1 MAEAA
6 NRSPFKLPRGV
17 RRATLKPQ
25 PKGQAGKG
33 KDLKSAMQFAPEAD
47 EAEADRDF
55 DAILQ
60 DVLKHDK
67 GATQSQLS
75 TKDHQDAAELAKRL
89 ADRVLKARGAQTT
102 PDDDDLAEPADMQ
115 QLIEAREAM
124 AEAAPKRPQ
133 ATKPAPEPAPAP
145 AAELKAPEVKEE
157 PEAKAPEAKAPEA
170 APAPSEP
177 GAEPADLAAEEDEAQ
192 LSPFAKALADVQAA
206 TAEADADD
214 LWAEDDEEGALDV
227 APAEEPV
234 PAKAKAKRKTKADK
248 PQEKPEKPKRRLWGK
263 AKLAEP
269 AAPEPAPETLAG
281 AEPAEPEAS
290 SAPAAELDDQDP
302 FLKRLLAD
310 IPLESDA
317 EDDDPAE
324 VTDPPLTAF
333 GSGDGTGMSFS
344 APPRLVSAKPV
355 ENPRFQKITE
365 FLTPL
370 AMWLSMAMVI
380 ASLVYG
386 AWAGGVDVVVA
397 SLFGGGLLTF
407 GSILILAGAAKAY
420 SPILLTSFL
429 WKRLRKN
436 KANAAVL
443 AGSEILNTLGLAEA
457 IIDADADA
465 RLVTTRDGVVVYA
478 NDAYLKV
485 AEEAGIKGSTG
496 LPPRI
501 DRLFGQSGT
510 ESSKMFRLAKACRS
524 GTTAEEVLTQ
534 TMGAASQAAQ
544 GELPL
549 RRFNVFVRPMRPA
562 GDGEI
567 YSAWRLHE
575 MPVDRQQD
583 SLKSA
588 YFNLP
593 RAVVALERSG
603 AVAWMNLKAAE
614 LFGTKPG
621 HTLALS
627 DVIMGEVKPVITH
640 LWEPEAEEYEAR
652 IRDRSSDRPG
662 TSREVILTPFTK
674 GGPGEGFV
682 CVEVV
687 EKGAQT
693 ADVTGMQAGADLTEA
708 PFGVAVLEGDPST
721 DGKITYANNLF
732 SSYFP
737 EASEGARFSSVLSA
751 TAINELA
758 AAMRARQSQKP
769 LTKPI
774 EIRVGEG
781 AQAHIF
787 RVYARPVRRRR
798 GAYGPRQTVLYAV
811 DITYQRRMEEDSVQ
825 GQKLQQIGQ
834 IAGSVAHDFNNL
846 LVVVM
851 GSTELLMRNHPV
863 GDPSYRDLAMIYET
877 AQRAQNLTRNLL
889 AFSRKQT
896 LKPEVCSMTELLND
910 FTPALKRY
918 VSEKVSL
925 EVVHGRSIPQVKAD
939 KGQIHLAVMNL
950 AVNARDAMPGG
961 GSLRIETKH
970 VTADEIADY
979 GYEVLEEVDHVL
991 IEVADTGGGVPAEH
1005 ADHIFEPFYT
1015 TKGEGQGTGLGL
1027 STVSGA
1033 IAQMGGRIFLYNRAG
1048 EGATFRI
1055 FLPAVSAEE
1064 AEAAAERNA
1073 ANVVKNDE
1081 AADPTGKGRILVVED
1096 EDGVRSIV
1104 VRALSMC
1111 GYEIVEASDG
1121 DEALEILEEDAEK
1134 FDLVLTDIMM
1144 PEMDGPTLIEE
1155 AGEKLRGAQ
1164 VVFMSGYAEAAMRD
1178 KLNTIE
1184 GARYLQKPFTLTT
1197 VAAVVKEALAR

>member
-25 PKGQAGKG
+25 PKGQAGNG

-60 DVLKHDK
+60 DVLKQDK
-67 GATQSQLS
+67 GASESQLTS
-75 TKDHQDAAELAKRL
+75 KDHEAAAELAKRL
-89 ADRVLKARGAQTT
+89 ADRVLKARGAQTE
-102 PDDDDLAEPADMQ
+102 PEDDDLAEPADMQ

-124 AEAAPKRPQ
+124 AGAAPKRPQ
-133 ATKPAPEPAPAP
+133 PAAEPAPAPKAELKAPVPPKEPEAKAPAPEPAPAE
-145 AAELKAPEVKEE
+145 AQPEPVLEQ
-157 PEAKAPEAKAPEA
+157 
-170 APAPSEP
+170 PSEQ
-177 GAEPADLAAEEDEAQ
+177 DAQ
-192 LSPFAKALADVQAA
+192 LSPFAKALADVQAQDPA
-206 TAEADADD
+206 AGADD
-214 LWAEDDEEGALDV
+214 LWADDDEPEDDADAAEALT
-227 APAEEPV
+227 AEEPTPV
-234 PAKAKAKRKTKADK
+234 KGKAKREKKKAEAEAK
-248 PQEKPEKPKRRLWGK
+248 AEKPKRRLWGK
-263 AKLAEP
+263 GKE
-269 AAPEPAPETLAG
+269 
-281 AEPAEPEAS
+281 AEPEKAGKAEAPAVETGADPVAA
-290 SAPAAELDDQDP
+290 APAAEIDDQDP

-310 IPLESDA
+310 IPLESS
-317 EDDDPAE
+317 DDDDDEADAPE
-324 VTDPPLTAF
+324 PPLAAF
-333 GSGDGTGMSFS
+333 GSGDGNGMSF
-344 APPRLVSAKPV
+344 AATPRLVSAKP
-355 ENPRFQKITE
+355 EDPRFQKLTE

-436 KANAAVL
+436 KTSAAVL

-478 NDAYLKV
+478 NDAYLRV

-524 GTTAEEVLTQ
+524 GTAAEEVLTQ
-534 TMGAASQAAQ
+534 TMGAASQAGQ

-603 AVAWMNLKAAE
+603 AVAWMNIKAAE

-640 LWEPEAEEYEAR
+640 LWEPDAEEYEAR

-682 CVEVV
+682 CVEVI

-732 SSYFP
+732 ASYFP

-751 TAINELA
+751 AAINELA

-925 EVVHGRSIPQVKAD
+925 DVVHGRSIPQVKAD

-991 IEVADTGGGVPAEH
+991 VEVADTGGGVPAEH

-1027 STVSGA
+1027 STVAGA
-1033 IAQMGGRIFLYNRAG
+1033 IAQMGGRIFLYNRIG

-1121 DEALEILEEDAEK
+1121 DEALEILEEDADK

-1155 AGEKLRGAQ
+1155 AGEKLGGAQ

-1197 VAAVVKEALAR
+1197 VAAVVKEALTR

>member
-1 MAEAA
+1 MAEAT
-6 NRSPFKLPRGV
+6 NRSPIKLPRGV
-17 RRATLKPQ
+17 RRATLRPQ
-25 PKGQAGKG
+25 PKGQAGEG
-33 KDLKSAMQFAPEAD
+33 KDLKSAMQFAPEPD

-60 DVLKHDK
+60 DVLKHGKDPSE
-67 GATQSQLS
+67 SQLS
-75 TKDHQDAAELAKRL
+75 SKDHQAAADLAKRL
-89 ADRVLKARGAQTT
+89 ADRVLKARGQHEES
-102 PDDDDLAEPADMQ
+102 DDSDLAEPADMQ
-115 QLIEAREAM
+115 KLIEAREAM
-124 AEAAPKRPQ
+124 ATSPALRKKVD
-133 ATKPAPEPAPAP
+133 TKKAVPAPAP
-145 AAELKAPEVKEE
+145 AAELPVPEVAPEESIEPEE
-157 PEAKAPEAKAPEA
+157 P
-170 APAPSEP
+170 
-177 GAEPADLAAEEDEAQ
+177 AEPAIAEANTAADDPQ
-192 LSPFAKALADVQAA
+192 LSPFAKALAEVQASSSDDE
-206 TAEADADD
+206 AED
-214 LWAEDDEEGALDV
+214 LWAEDEAADVIETVDEDTS
-227 APAEEPV
+227 EE
-234 PAKAKAKRKTKADK
+234 AKAVKGKAKRRKDKKPKADK
-248 PQEKPEKPKRRLWGK
+248 PKAEKPKRRLFGK
-263 AKLAEP
+263 AKPAEP
-269 AAPEPAPETLAG
+269 AASQDDALDDDKAEDWAPEDT
-281 AEPAEPEAS
+281 
-290 SAPAAELDDQDP
+290 APAAEIDDQDP

-310 IPLESDA
+310 VPLEGGKDD
-317 EDDDPAE
+317 EDDESADEQEPA
-324 VTDPPLTAF
+324 LTAF
-333 GSGDGTGMSFS
+333 GSGGGRGMSFV
-344 APPRLVSAKPV
+344 APPRLVSSRTP
-355 ENPRFQKITE
+355 ENTFFQKVAEVI
-365 FLTPL
+365 TPL
-370 AMWLSMAMVI
+370 AMWLSMALVI

-386 AWAGGVDVVVA
+386 AWTGGVDVIVA

-407 GSILILAGAAKAY
+407 GTILILAGAAKAY

-465 RLVTTRDGVVVYA
+465 RLVTTPDGVVVYA
-478 NDAYLKV
+478 NDAYLRV
-485 AEEAGIKGSTG
+485 AEEAGVKGSTG

-524 GTTAEEVLTQ
+524 GTAAEEILTQ
-534 TMGAASQAAQ
+534 TMGSAAQAAQ

-562 GDGEI
+562 GDGEV

-575 MPVDRQQD
+575 MPVDRRQD

-593 RAVVALERSG
+593 KAVVALERSG
-603 AVAWMNLKAAE
+603 AIAWMNVKAAE

-621 HTLALS
+621 HTLALG
-627 DVIMGEVKPVITH
+627 DVIMGEIKPVISH
-640 LWEPEAEEYEAR
+640 LWEADAEEYEAR
-652 IRDRSSDRPG
+652 IRDRSPDRPG
-662 TSREVILTPFTK
+662 TSRDVILTPFTK

-693 ADVTGMQAGADLTEA
+693 TDATGIQAGADLTEA
-708 PFGVAVLEGDPST
+708 PFGVAILEGDPST
-721 DGKITYANNLF
+721 DGRITYANNLF
-732 SSYFP
+732 GSYFP
-737 EASEGARFSSVLSA
+737 EASEGARFSTVLSA
-751 TAINELA
+751 TAINELS

-896 LKPEVCSMTELLND
+896 LKPEVCSLTELLND

-970 VTADEIADY
+970 VPADEIADF

-991 IEVADTGGGVPAEH
+991 VEVADTGGGVPAEH

-1033 IAQMGGRIFLYNRAG
+1033 IAQMGGRIFLYNRPE

-1055 FLPAVSAEE
+1055 FLPAVSQEE

-1073 ANVVKNDE
+1073 VNTVKNEE

-1104 VRALSMC
+1104 VRALTMC

-1121 DEALEILEEDAEK
+1121 DEALEILEEDKER

-1164 VVFMSGYAEAAMRD
+1164 VVF
-1178 KLNTIE
+1178 
-1184 GARYLQKPFTLTT
+1184 
-1197 VAAVVKEALAR
+1197 